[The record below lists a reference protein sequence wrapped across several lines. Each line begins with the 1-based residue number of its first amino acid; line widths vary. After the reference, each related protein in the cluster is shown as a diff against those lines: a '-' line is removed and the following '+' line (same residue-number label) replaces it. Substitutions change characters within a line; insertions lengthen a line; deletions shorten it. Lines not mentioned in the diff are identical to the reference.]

1 MPVFNHDE
9 LRRYLRQH
17 LQEAGVAKA
26 VAGEVA
32 DNLVE
37 SSLQGHDS
45 HGVTLI
51 PRYIEAIRAGELD
64 PQATPQLLR
73 DAGPVISFHGGNG
86 FGQLTGRLA
95 MEQAILR
102 VRQFGVCIMGLAQT
116 HHLGRIGAWAE
127 QAAAEGLVSLHF
139 ANVGAR
145 SVVLPFNGQRPRFGT
160 NPFCVGIPVAGKP
173 PVVLDFATSTIAGN
187 KARIAWNAGRELPP
201 GCAVD
206 NVGNPTRDPR
216 WLMQEPLGALL
227 AFGAHKGS
235 GLALI
240 CSLLGAALTGG
251 ETESAPPPPG
261 PASSTICCRSSSTRP
276 CSARGSATPR
286 RWPTC
291 WHGPAHR
298 ETTTG
303 CCCPVR
309 QSSGSGNFACST
321 VSKSMRS
328 AGSSSKRWKAP
339 CLRRILEIT
348 TSVIRRA
355 R

>member
-9 LRRYLRQH
+9 LRRYLRQR
-17 LQEAGVAKA
+17 LQDAGVATA
-26 VAGEVA
+26 VADEVA

-127 QAAAEGLVSLHF
+127 QAAAAGLVSLHF
-139 ANVGAR
+139 ANVGTR
-145 SVVLPFNGQRPRFGT
+145 SVVLPFNGRRPRLGT
-160 NPFCVGIPVAGKP
+160 NPFCVGIPVAGRP
-173 PVVLDFATSTIAGN
+173 PLVLDFATSTIAGN
-187 KARIAWNAGRELPP
+187 KARIAWNTGWELPP

-206 NVGNPTRDPR
+206 SAGNPTRDPR

-227 AFGAHKGS
+227 AFGGHKGS

-251 ETESAPPPPG
+251 ESESAPPPAGPG
-261 PASSTICCRSSSTRP
+261 IINNMLSIVFEPSLLGAGERYAEAVADMLAWTRTSRDDDELLLP
-276 CSARGSATPR
+276 GEAEQRQR
-286 RWPTC
+286 QFRLQ
-291 WHGPAHR
+291 HGI
-298 ETTTG
+298 EIDE
-303 CCCPVR
+303 
-309 QSSGSGNFACST
+309 
-321 VSKSMRS
+321 VS
-328 AGSSSKRWKAP
+328 WQQFKA
-339 CLRRILEIT
+339 LEGAL
-348 TSVIRRA
+348 SPPHS
-355 R
+355 

>member
-9 LRRYLRQH
+9 LRRYLRQR
-17 LQEAGVAKA
+17 LQDAGVATA

-127 QAAAEGLVSLHF
+127 QAAAAGLVSLHF
-139 ANVGAR
+139 ANVGTR
-145 SVVLPFNGQRPRFGT
+145 SVVLPFNGRRPRLGT
-160 NPFCVGIPVAGKP
+160 NPFCVGIPVAGRP
-173 PVVLDFATSTIAGN
+173 PLVLDFATSTIAGN
-187 KARIAWNAGRELPP
+187 KARIAWNTGRELPP

-206 NVGNPTRDPR
+206 SAGNPTRDPR

-227 AFGAHKGS
+227 AFGGHKGS

-251 ETESAPPPPG
+251 ESE
-261 PASSTICCRSSSTRP
+261 
-276 CSARGSATPR
+276 SATPPAGPGIINNMLSIVFEPSLLGAGER
-286 RWPTC
+286 YAEAVADMLAWTRTSRDDDELLLPGEAEQRQRQFRLQ
-291 WHGPAHR
+291 HGI
-298 ETTTG
+298 EIDE
-303 CCCPVR
+303 
-309 QSSGSGNFACST
+309 
-321 VSKSMRS
+321 VS
-328 AGSSSKRWKAP
+328 WQQFKA
-339 CLRRILEIT
+339 LEGAL
-348 TSVIRRA
+348 SPPHS
-355 R
+355 

>member
-9 LRRYLRQH
+9 LRRYLRQR
-17 LQEAGVAKA
+17 LQDAGVATA
-26 VAGEVA
+26 VADEVA

-64 PQATPQLLR
+64 PQATPQQLR

-127 QAAAEGLVSLHF
+127 QAAAAGLVSLHF
-139 ANVGAR
+139 ANVGTR
-145 SVVLPFNGQRPRFGT
+145 SVVLPFNGRRPRLGT
-160 NPFCVGIPVAGKP
+160 NPFCVGIPVAGRP
-173 PVVLDFATSTIAGN
+173 PLVLDFATSTIAGN
-187 KARIAWNAGRELPP
+187 KARIAWNTGRELPP

-206 NVGNPTRDPR
+206 SAGNPTRDPR

-227 AFGAHKGS
+227 AFGGHKGS

-251 ETESAPPPPG
+251 ESESAPPPAGPG
-261 PASSTICCRSSSTRP
+261 IINNMLSIVFEPSLLGAGERYAEAVADMLAWTRTSRDDDELLLP
-276 CSARGSATPR
+276 GEAEQRQR
-286 RWPTC
+286 QFRLQ
-291 WHGPAHR
+291 HGI
-298 ETTTG
+298 EIDE
-303 CCCPVR
+303 
-309 QSSGSGNFACST
+309 
-321 VSKSMRS
+321 VS
-328 AGSSSKRWKAP
+328 WQQFKA
-339 CLRRILEIT
+339 LEGAL
-348 TSVIRRA
+348 SPPHS
-355 R
+355 

>member
-9 LRRYLRQH
+9 LRRYLRQR
-17 LQEAGVAKA
+17 LQDAGVATA
-26 VAGEVA
+26 VADEVA

-127 QAAAEGLVSLHF
+127 QAAAAGLVSLHF
-139 ANVGAR
+139 ANVGSR
-145 SVVLPFNGQRPRFGT
+145 SVVLPFNGRRPRLGT
-160 NPFCVGIPVAGKP
+160 NPFCVGIPVAGRP
-173 PVVLDFATSTIAGN
+173 PLVLDFATSTIAGN
-187 KARIAWNAGRELPP
+187 KARIAWNTGRELPP

-206 NVGNPTRDPR
+206 SAGNPTRDPR

-227 AFGAHKGS
+227 AFGGHKGS

-251 ETESAPPPPG
+251 ESESAPPPAGPG
-261 PASSTICCRSSSTRP
+261 IINNMLSIVFEPSLLGAGERYAEAVADMLAWTRTSRDDDELLLP
-276 CSARGSATPR
+276 GEA
-286 RWPTC
+286 
-291 WHGPAHR
+291 
-298 ETTTG
+298 EQ
-303 CCCPVR
+303 R
-309 QSSGSGNFACST
+309 QRQFRLQYGIEIDE
-321 VSKSMRS
+321 VS
-328 AGSSSKRWKAP
+328 WQQFKA
-339 CLRRILEIT
+339 LEGAL
-348 TSVIRRA
+348 SPPHS
-355 R
+355 

>member
-9 LRRYLRQH
+9 LRRYLRQR
-17 LQEAGVAKA
+17 LQDAGVATA
-26 VAGEVA
+26 VADEVA

-127 QAAAEGLVSLHF
+127 QAAAAGLVSLHF
-139 ANVGAR
+139 ANVGTR
-145 SVVLPFNGQRPRFGT
+145 SVVLPFNGRRPRLGT
-160 NPFCVGIPVAGKP
+160 NPFCVGIPVAGRP
-173 PVVLDFATSTIAGN
+173 PLVLDFATSTIAGN
-187 KARIAWNAGRELPP
+187 KARIAWNTGRELPP

-206 NVGNPTRDPR
+206 SAGNPTRDPR

-227 AFGAHKGS
+227 AFGGHKGS

-251 ETESAPPPPG
+251 ESESAPPPAGPCIINNMLSIVFEPSLLGAGERYAEAVADMLAWTRTSRDDDELLLPG
-261 PASSTICCRSSSTRP
+261 EAEQRQRQF
-276 CSARGSATPR
+276 RLH
-286 RWPTC
+286 
-291 WHGPAHR
+291 HGI
-298 ETTTG
+298 EIDE
-303 CCCPVR
+303 
-309 QSSGSGNFACST
+309 
-321 VSKSMRS
+321 VS
-328 AGSSSKRWKAP
+328 WQQFKA
-339 CLRRILEIT
+339 LEGAL
-348 TSVIRRA
+348 SPPHS
-355 R
+355 

>member
-9 LRRYLRQH
+9 LRRYLRQR
-17 LQEAGVAKA
+17 LQDAGVATA
-26 VAGEVA
+26 VADEVA

-127 QAAAEGLVSLHF
+127 QAAAAGLVSLHF
-139 ANVGAR
+139 ANVGTR
-145 SVVLPFNGQRPRFGT
+145 SVVLPFNGRRPRLGT
-160 NPFCVGIPVAGKP
+160 NPFCVGIPVAGRP
-173 PVVLDFATSTIAGN
+173 PLVLDFATSTIAGN
-187 KARIAWNAGRELPP
+187 KARIAWNTGRELPP

-206 NVGNPTRDPR
+206 STGNPTRDPR

-227 AFGAHKGS
+227 AFGGHKGS

-251 ETESAPPPPG
+251 ESESAPPPAGPG
-261 PASSTICCRSSSTRP
+261 IINNMLSIVFEPSLLGAGERYAEAVADMLAWTRTSRDDDELLLP
-276 CSARGSATPR
+276 GEAEQRKR
-286 RWPTC
+286 QFRLQ
-291 WHGPAHR
+291 HGI
-298 ETTTG
+298 EIDE
-303 CCCPVR
+303 
-309 QSSGSGNFACST
+309 
-321 VSKSMRS
+321 VS
-328 AGSSSKRWKAP
+328 WQQFKA
-339 CLRRILEIT
+339 LEGAL
-348 TSVIRRA
+348 SPPHS
-355 R
+355 